1 MEAIGKER
9 NWQQSF
15 QKEKV
20 TDVRSTDKIFN
31 LYFTDIW
38 PILAKKLFLGY
49 F

>member
-20 TDVRSTDKIFN
+20 TDVRSTDKILN
-31 LYFTDIW
+31 LYFTYIW